1 SAITGPLRDPVPW
14 MPYSAVRAGNAGG
27 SWMGIFNKKPRKPEE
42 GQSPAA
48 SFPAAGSR
56 ADFVQ
61 QMKEQARQLQAQ
73 AQAMQAQAMQQ
84 TAAYRQASGASAA
97 GAGAAGARAGA
108 G

>member
-1 SAITGPLRDPVPW
+1 
-14 MPYSAVRAGNAGG
+14 
-27 SWMGIFNKKPRKPEE
+27 MGIFNKKPRNPEE

-48 SFPAAGSR
+48 GFPASGSR

-84 TAAYRQASGASAA
+84 GAAYRQASGASAA

-108 G
+108 GGAGPMTWARQVMAILAPPQPG